1 MPTDF
6 GVAPA
11 PTLAPDTLALW
22 RRAYLLMHTAAEMA
36 ALYEEQ
42 KTVASRYVHATA
54 RGHEAVQ
61 LAAAFLLTGA
71 DYATPYYRD
80 DALLLGLGLR
90 PYELMLQ
97 LLAKRD
103 DPFSGGRTYYSHPS
117 LRRPGVPVIPHQS
130 SATGMQAIPATGMA
144 HAIQY
149 LEGAV
154 GRVSGSS
161 FLVAGSQASNNEKS
175 ETNNEQPETRN
186 QKPETTPPL
195 VLCSIGD
202 GAMTEGEVAEA
213 LQMAILHR
221 LPIVYLVQDND
232 WGISATGREMRAMDA
247 YEFAAGFPGLLRLRV
262 DGADFLSS
270 YKGLE
275 EAFAHVRQRGG
286 PALVHAKCPL
296 LGHHTSGVR
305 REWYR
310 GDNLPEH
317 QTNDPLPRLH
327 RRLLQA
333 GAAEAD
339 LSALAAQARAT
350 VRQDWAE
357 AQAAPDPDPATF
369 ADHEFAPPT
378 VLAEAG
384 ERAPAGAAKVLM
396 VDAALHAVD
405 DILQEF
411 PEALFYGQDV
421 GGELGGVFREA
432 ALLAKK
438 YGDRRVFN
446 TPIQE
451 AYIVGSTAGMAA
463 VGAKPIVEIQFA
475 DYIWPALNQLV
486 EELSKSCY
494 LSMGKFPV
502 QALIRVPIGAYGGGG
517 PYHSGSIESTL
528 LTIRGIKVVYPS
540 NAADMKGLMRA
551 AFLDP
556 NPVIMLEH
564 KGLYWSKVPGTE
576 EAKTVEPAAGYV
588 IPLGQAAIAQA
599 ADAEKLRQ
607 GGTCVVITYG
617 MGVHWARAASRNHSG
632 LVEIL
637 DLRTLNPLDWEGV
650 QAAVRRHGKA
660 LVLTEEPLMNS
671 FAESLAGRI
680 QTNCFLDLDAPVA
693 TLGAANLPAIAL
705 NVELEKQMLPSAEKV
720 GVALAKLLAY

>member
-6 GVAPA
+6 GVSPLAPPAPA
-11 PTLAPDTLALW
+11 TLALL

-36 ALYEEQ
+36 ALFEEH
-42 KTVASRYVHATA
+42 KAVASRYVHATA

-61 LAAAFLLTGA
+61 LAAAFLLTEV

-117 LRRPGVPVIPHQS
+117 LRRPGLPVIPHQS

-144 HAIQY
+144 QAIQY
-149 LEGAV
+149 LERVKWEAAKAAGAPPASV
-154 GRVSGSS
+154 PAPEKS
-161 FLVAGSQASNNEKS
+161 FRYPASNPDN
-175 ETNNEQPETRN
+175 
-186 QKPETTPPL
+186 PL

-213 LQMAILHR
+213 LQMAVLHR

-262 DGADFLSS
+262 DGADFISS

-275 EAFAHVRQRGG
+275 EAFAHVRQRQG

-310 GDNLPEH
+310 GDNLLEH
-317 QTNDPLPRLH
+317 QTQDPLPRLH
-327 RRLLQA
+327 RRLLHL
-333 GAAEAD
+333 GLPEAE

-357 AQAAPDPDPATF
+357 ALGAPDPDPATY
-369 ADHEFAPPT
+369 ADHEFAPPA

-405 DILQEF
+405 DILREF

-438 YGDRRVFN
+438 YGDYRVFN

-463 VGAKPIVEIQFA
+463 VGARPIVEIQFA

-494 LSMGKFPV
+494 LTMGKFPV
-502 QALIRVPIGAYGGGG
+502 PTLIRVPVGAYGGGG
-517 PYHSGSIESTL
+517 PYHSGSVESTL

-540 NAADMKGLMRA
+540 NAADMKGLLRTS
-551 AFLDP
+551 FLDP
-556 NPVIMLEH
+556 NPVVLLEH

-576 EAKTVEPAAGYV
+576 EAKATEPAAGYV
-588 IPLGQAAIAQA
+588 IPLGVAAVAQA
-599 ADAEKLRQ
+599 ADAAQQQR
-607 GGTCVVITYG
+607 GGTCVIITYG
-617 MGVHWARAASRNHSG
+617 MGVHWARAASRQHPG

-637 DLRTLNPLDWEGV
+637 DLRTLNPLDWDGV
-650 QAAVRRHGKA
+650 QAAVRRHGKV
-660 LVLTEEPLMNS
+660 LVLSEEPLLNS

-680 QTNCFLDLDAPVA
+680 QSQCFFDLDAPVR
-693 TLGAANLPAIAL
+693 TLGAASLPAIPL

-720 GVALAKLLAY
+720 GVALGELLAY